1 MVYIR
6 GLFTSTLEKRKT
18 ECKYLV
24 HNIMYNMKQI
34 QQLLVHFTRSNNT
47 QEGAHI
53 RLHGE
58 NKIDLMHKK
67 LFQFFGKQKLFLLLA
82 GAFAFTQYRSFS
94 GVDSLQN
101 LGGGHP
107 RALKRGKFTNAE
119 LHNFKFPLFC
129 GDLICL
135 DFVTSLLHST
145 KDRIHIKRSKPRIVL
160 IFIV

>member
-47 QEGAHI
+47 QEGTHI

-58 NKIDLMHKK
+58 NTIDLMHKK
-67 LFQFFGKQKLFLLLA
+67 LFLVFREIETVS
-82 GAFAFTQYRSFS
+82 FTSW
-94 GVDSLQN
+94 
-101 LGGGHP
+101 
-107 RALKRGKFTNAE
+107 
-119 LHNFKFPLFC
+119 C
-129 GDLICL
+129 IC
-135 DFVTSLLHST
+135 FYTISV
-145 KDRIHIKRSKPRIVL
+145 
-160 IFIV
+160 F